1 MTEPTSSLE
10 VERKLSVPSDFS
22 IDDVA
27 QSLEAV
33 GRLQREKPRN
43 LVAVYY
49 DTDDYRLARARITL
63 RRRTGGHDSGW
74 HLKLPSDL
82 YNGDGRHEVA
92 LPLKAGRPGSVPSA
106 LAGRLVALTGGA
118 ELKPLATQET
128 RRLPITVLDAQGDP
142 GVEVVDDTVSVTS
155 GAQTGLSYRELE
167 VEVLTNPQL
176 LETTV
181 RALTAAGATPAAS
194 MSKGV
199 RALVGDTPLAP
210 LVEPGS
216 RPKPKH
222 PASYAIAFALRTQVA
237 AIIEQDQR
245 IRAHLPDAVHQY
257 RVAARRLRSVLQAFE
272 PLVDPAW
279 ARLTRDELGWIASVL
294 SQARDREVLEARLV
308 EAVRN
313 LPIDVDGAG
322 ALVTIQRHLDD
333 ELDAANATID
343 EVMASA
349 RYRDLMR
356 ALHAAAAAPPTSDEA
371 LGKASKVLPPLVEAR
386 WKKLRKDAE
395 RLHDEL
401 EGYDDHWHRA
411 RKSAKKARYTVEA
424 CVPVFGGPAKK
435 LAKQLEAV
443 TELLGEHQDAS
454 IAASLM
460 QQLSTKSRGARATF
474 AMGVLFAQ
482 QREQVRRCRVE
493 FIRVWPRVS
502 HREWR
507 KWLETN
513 S

>member
-1 MTEPTSSLE
+1 
-10 VERKLSVPSDFS
+10 
-22 IDDVA
+22 
-27 QSLEAV
+27 
-33 GRLQREKPRN
+33 
-43 LVAVYY
+43 
-49 DTDDYRLARARITL
+49 
-63 RRRTGGHDSGW
+63 
-74 HLKLPSDL
+74 
-82 YNGDGRHEVA
+82 
-92 LPLKAGRPGSVPSA
+92 
-106 LAGRLVALTGGA
+106 
-118 ELKPLATQET
+118 
-128 RRLPITVLDAQGDP
+128 
-142 GVEVVDDTVSVTS
+142 
-155 GAQTGLSYRELE
+155 
-167 VEVLTNPQL
+167 
-176 LETTV
+176 
-181 RALTAAGATPAAS
+181 
-194 MSKGV
+194 
-199 RALVGDTPLAP
+199 
-210 LVEPGS
+210 
-216 RPKPKH
+216 
-222 PASYAIAFALRTQVA
+222 
-237 AIIEQDQR
+237 
-245 IRAHLPDAVHQY
+245 
-257 RVAARRLRSVLQAFE
+257 
-272 PLVDPAW
+272 
-279 ARLTRDELGWIASVL
+279 
-294 SQARDREVLEARLV
+294 
-308 EAVRN
+308 
-313 LPIDVDGAG
+313 
-322 ALVTIQRHLDD
+322 
-333 ELDAANATID
+333 
-343 EVMASA
+343 
-349 RYRDLMR
+349 MR